1 MAISKGKSSVSLD
14 DTLSKVTEADILS
27 HYLGVTEVPCIINS
41 PLRQDRRPSFG
52 LYSSDGI
59 RIFYIDLATKD
70 SGGLFD
76 LLGKMWNCGFKE
88 VLNKINKD
96 ISKFCGGASIHSY
109 TPCAVRNTSSYN
121 KDTDLQCKIRDWRDY
136 DIEYWASYGITLE
149 WLKYAEVY
157 PISHKIVIKDGHRYV
172 FGADKYAYAYVEH
185 KEGKVTLKIY
195 QPFNKAGYKW
205 SNKHDKSVI
214 SLWTKVPE
222 YGDKICICSSL
233 KDALCLWANANIPSL
248 SIQGEGYNMSD
259 TAISELKRRYKE
271 IYILLDNDEAG
282 LKDGL
287 SLSESTGFTNVVLPK
302 FEGGKDIS
310 DAFKILGKEKWLKL
324 IVPLFN
330 SSRPQEDWDDLPF
343 KV

>member
-14 DTLSKVTEADILS
+14 DILSKVTEADILS

-52 LYSSDGI
+52 LYSPDGR
-59 RIFYIDLATKD
+59 RIYYTDLSTRD
-70 SGGLFD
+70 RGGLFD
-76 LLGKMWNCGFKE
+76 LLGSMWNCSYKE
-88 VLNKINKD
+88 VLTRINED
-96 ISKFCGGASIHSY
+96 ISKFSGSASIHTY
-109 TPCAVRNTSSYN
+109 TPCTVRSTSTYN
-121 KDTDLQCKIRDWRDY
+121 RDTDLQCKVRDWRDY
-136 DIEYWASYGITLE
+136 DIEYWASYGISLE

-157 PISHKIVIKDGHRYV
+157 PISHKIIIKGGQRYV
-172 FGADKYAYAYVEH
+172 FVADKYAYAYVEH

-205 SNKHDKSVI
+205 SNKHDRSVI